1 WEFQALL
8 KARPIAGDAELG
20 DRYLNAVRPL
30 VWTAAEREN
39 FVEDVRAMRQQVE
52 DFVPAELVDRELKLG
67 RGGLRDV
74 EFAVQLLQMV
84 HGRSNESLR
93 SPSTL
98 EALRE
103 LGDGGYVARTD
114 AAGLVD
120 SYRFLRTVE
129 HRLQMRKL
137 LRTHLFPKFDDTEE
151 LHVVARG
158 IGLRS

>member
-1 WEFQALL
+1 
-8 KARPIAGDAELG
+8 
-20 DRYLNAVRPL
+20 
-30 VWTAAEREN
+30 
-39 FVEDVRAMRQQVE
+39 
-52 DFVPAELVDRELKLG
+52 
-67 RGGLRDV
+67 DV
-74 EFAVQLLQMV
+74 ELAVQLLQMV

-120 SYRFLRTVE
+120 AYRFLRTVE

-158 IGLRS
+158 TGWHCSGRSSAVDMLRTEFVRPSNRTQRLERKLGSVLL